1 MSSCR
6 FWTYSCRFWVVN
18 LVLLLAVLGAAWGR
32 YQEGAPRP
40 QADFLHGASL
50 PFRGWS
56 VSDAPLSPQ
65 DRALLQ
71 PDAALVRRY
80 QSAHGASVEI
90 AVVAGHRK
98 RTVHTPS
105 YCMLGGGWE
114 VLTQRPATIPL
125 PRQAVRATR
134 MLMTK
139 DGHRMLVTYFF
150 TDGDY
155 TAATL
160 LPFQGEQLLRRFRTR
175 TPIGALVRIRVPVAG
190 DPADAARLSD
200 DFARVT
206 VPSVL
211 ARLRAAQ
218 D

>member
-1 MSSCR
+1 MSNCRLWIYNCR
-6 FWTYSCRFWVVN
+6 FWIVN
-18 LVLLLAVLGAAWGR
+18 IVILLAALGAAWGR
-32 YQEGAPRP
+32 YQEGAPVP
-40 QADFLHGASL
+40 QADFLRGMSL
-50 PFRGWS
+50 PFRGWAT
-56 VSDAPLSPQ
+56 SDAPLSAG

-71 PDAALVRRY
+71 PDTALVRRY
-80 QSAHGASVEI
+80 QSRGGASAEL

-114 VLTQRPATIPL
+114 VLTQRPTTIPL
-125 PRQAVRATR
+125 PRQAARATR

-155 TAATL
+155 TAASL
-160 LPFQGEQLLRRFRTR
+160 LPFQGEQLLRRFHARV
-175 TPIGALVRIRVPVAG
+175 PVGALVRIRVPVVG
-190 DPADAARLSD
+190 DPAEAARFSD
-200 DFARVT
+200 DFACAT
-206 VPSVL
+206 VPPVL